1 VLRQTAIVRLLVSAG
16 LARTANQMQ
25 SLAFLLLAI
34 TSYHSPAKAGV
45 IAMLSIL
52 PGVMLSPLAGNALDR
67 LRTSA
72 CVIADYWFSAALLAV
87 MAVLAAR
94 QALTF
99 PILGILAAVSSLTT
113 PLSQGGTR
121 ALVPALVPR
130 PLWNRANA
138 LDSISVEL
146 SYVAGPP
153 VAGVCFAVFG
163 STATLA
169 ATAGAFGLAALPL
182 LRLENPDL
190 TAGKGKAETAGKA
203 EERETTWSG
212 VRYVLG
218 NPALRGSA
226 LSMLTSR
233 IGFGALTVALP
244 VLTLRHLQAGTSAV
258 GLLWATAAVAATA
271 SHVVFGR
278 VNTSQTE
285 RRWICIGMA
294 WAGAG
299 MLVVALSGSLAQA
312 LAGMILLGSS
322 QGPIDIT
329 TLSLAQ
335 RRTDPAWMGRSFSIT
350 QTLASVGLPLGALLG
365 GSVAGAKGMI
375 SAATASGLMLGA
387 ALLALLSIPARQDQA
402 ALDRAALDQAALD
415 QAALDQAA
423 DGDALPGEERIP
435 ARRESD

>member
-1 VLRQTAIVRLLVSAG
+1 MTSYRDVLRQTAVVRLLVSAG

-25 SLAFLLLAI
+25 SLAFLLLAL

-52 PGVMLSPLAGNALDR
+52 PGLIVSPLAGNALDR
-67 LRTSA
+67 LKTSL
-72 CVIADYWFSAALLAV
+72 CVIADYWFTAALLAA

-94 QALTF
+94 QALSF
-99 PILGILAAVSSLTT
+99 PVLGILAAVSSLTT

-121 ALVPALVPR
+121 ALIPVFVPR
-130 PLWNRANA
+130 PLWDRANA

-146 SYVAGPP
+146 SYVVGPP
-153 VAGVCFAVFG
+153 FAGVCFSLFG
-163 STATLA
+163 SSATLA
-169 ATAGAFGLAALPL
+169 ATAAAFGLAALPL
-182 LRLENPDL
+182 LRLGSQGQAAEKEAENEE
-190 TAGKGKAETAGKA
+190 AENEQDPG
-203 EERETTWSG
+203 TTWSG

-218 NPALRGSA
+218 NLALRGSA
-226 LSMLTSR
+226 LSMLISR
-233 IGFGALTVALP
+233 LGFGALTVALP
-244 VLTLRHLQAGTSAV
+244 VLTLRHLHASSATV

-278 VNTSQTE
+278 VDTNQTE

-294 WAGAG
+294 GAGIG

-365 GSVAGAKGMI
+365 GSLAGATGMI
-375 SAATASGLMLGA
+375 SAAAASGLMLSA
-387 ALLALLSIPARQDQA
+387 SLLALLVIPARQHP
-402 ALDRAALDQAALD
+402 
-415 QAALDQAA
+415 AA
-423 DGDALPGEERIP
+423 DTPVWPREERVP
-435 ARRESD
+435 ARREGG

>member
-1 VLRQTAIVRLLVSAG
+1 MTSYRDVLRQTAVVRLLVSAG
-16 LARTANQMQ
+16 LARTASQMQ

-52 PGVMLSPLAGNALDR
+52 PGLLLSPLAGNALDR

-94 QALTF
+94 QALSF
-99 PILGILAAVSSLTT
+99 PLLGILAAVSSLTT

-169 ATAGAFGLAALPL
+169 ATAAAFGLAALPL
-182 LRLENPDL
+182 LRLGNQDP
-190 TAGKGKAETAGKA
+190 TAEKTKTA
-203 EERETTWSG
+203 EERGTTWSG

-226 LSMLTSR
+226 LSMLISR

-278 VNTSQTE
+278 VNTHQTE
-285 RRWICIGMA
+285 RRWICLGMA

-365 GSVAGAKGMI
+365 GGVAGTKGMV

-387 ALLALLSIPARQDQA
+387 ALLALLVIPARQDQA
-402 ALDRAALDQAALD
+402 AQDQAAH
-415 QAALDQAA
+415 A
-423 DGDALPGEERIP
+423 DALPGEERIS

>member
-1 VLRQTAIVRLLVSAG
+1 MTSYRDVLHQTAVVRLLVSAG

-34 TSYHSPAKAGV
+34 TSFHSPAKAGV

-52 PGVMLSPLAGNALDR
+52 PGLMLSPLAGNALDQ
-67 LRTSA
+67 LKTSR
-72 CVIADYWFSAALLAV
+72 CVIADYLFTAALLAV

-94 QALTF
+94 QALSF
-99 PILGILAAVSSLTT
+99 PILGVLAAVSSLTT

-121 ALVPALVPR
+121 ALVPAIVPK

-146 SYVAGPP
+146 AYVAGPP
-153 VAGVCFAVFG
+153 AAGVCFAVFG
-163 STATLA
+163 SSATLA
-169 ATAGAFGLAALPL
+169 VTAAAFGLATLPL
-182 LRLENPDL
+182 LRLSNQGR
-190 TAGKGKAETAGKA
+190 TSETA
-203 EERETTWSG
+203 REPGTTWSG

-244 VLTLRHLQAGTSAV
+244 VLTLRHLHAGTFAV

-278 VNTSQTE
+278 VNTNQTE
-285 RRWICIGMA
+285 RRWICFGMA
-294 WAGAG
+294 WAGIG
-299 MLVVALSGSLAQA
+299 MFVVALSGSLAQA
-312 LAGMILLGSS
+312 LAGMVLLGSS

-365 GSVAGAKGMI
+365 GSVAGATGMI
-375 SAATASGLMLGA
+375 SVATASGLMLSA
-387 ALLALLSIPARQDQA
+387 ALLALLA
-402 ALDRAALDQAALD
+402 
-415 QAALDQAA
+415 
-423 DGDALPGEERIP
+423 IP
-435 ARRESD
+435 ARRNPVADAPAPAVPREERTLARRKDG